1 VFYGILAG
9 LGFGGLLI
17 FLSLGSDDSGIWAL
31 LPARLAGAAAVI
43 AIVIIARRELV
54 PQRRAIAPSIG
65 AGVLV
70 TLGNGLFVVATT
82 KGSLAVVSVLAA
94 MFPAATVLLAWI
106 VLHERLTKQRQLGLV
121 LALVAVGLVA
131 GG

>member
-1 VFYGILAG
+1 MV
-9 LGFGGLLI
+9 LL
-17 FLSLGSDDSGIWAL
+17 L
-31 LPARLAGAAAVI
+31 L
-43 AIVIIARRELV
+43 ARRESLIPERVSLV
-54 PQRRAIAPSIG
+54 PGIG

-82 KGSLAVVSVLAA
+82 LGSLAVVSVLAA
-94 MFPAATVLLAWI
+94 MFPATTVILAWL
-106 VLHERLTKQRQLGLV
+106 VLGERLTTQRKFGLV